1 MYFDCEQPKPV
12 SKKIQCPPGG
22 KDNVHFFYNDAAP
35 EKCNFK
41 KQPDTHAQYNIITLQ
56 SNENNQFVG
65 NAPTQKVQ
73 SIKTNYQK
81 QSIDI
86 FNGVLPEEKPQS
98 SIKVTHP
105 IGGRSKVCYAN
116 NQ

>member
-1 MYFDCEQPKPV
+1 MYFDSEQPKPV
-12 SKKIQCPPGG
+12 SKRIQCPPGG
-22 KDNVHFFYNDAAP
+22 QDNVHFTYSNAQP

-41 KQPDTHAQYNIITLQ
+41 KQPDTFAHYNIITLQ

-65 NAPTQKVQ
+65 NAPAPKVQ
-73 SIKTNYQK
+73 SIKTNFQK

-86 FNGVLPEEKPQS
+86 FNGVLPKEKPQS
-98 SIKVTHP
+98 SIKVTQP
-105 IGGRSKVCYAN
+105 IGGNSKVCYAN